1 MTETVADQRFSNA
14 LQSALTMDEVAS
26 AYLGTVD
33 CVIPAEGLGLYEL
46 DPVGRSVVDVR
57 ATVGGKLL
65 EDYEKYGRRDDPVL
79 RFVADHKRPID
90 SSRVTQAEEWESCGA
105 RQALA
110 TEGFAHSMEAP
121 LLVSGV
127 LFGTINFARPEHCPP
142 FSTRDLASARTV
154 SEQLGLATERALRY
168 EATGQRATVLE
179 QALDR
184 LAQAVVVTDL
194 DGQVLFQN
202 RVARRDWN
210 LQVGAGGIPL
220 HGAIADCIIEATNA
234 FRDGGKRV
242 FTRNVQDH
250 ASKQT
255 AIAKSYRL
263 SGRDRTAVT
272 LLFPCAEGPVARRL
286 PVWDVLTPREQEIA
300 QLVSEGFTTKQI
312 AARAFISENTVKQHL
327 KRVFAKTDV
336 STRAE
341 LVQLIWTSGH
351 AAEPEDDLP

>member
-1 MTETVADQRFSNA
+1 MTKAVANQRFSSA

-33 CVIPAEGLGLYEL
+33 RVIPADGLGLYEL
-46 DPVGRSVVDVR
+46 DPAGRSVVDVR
-57 ATVGGKLL
+57 ATVGEKLL
-65 EDYEKYGRRDDPVL
+65 EGYEEYGRQDDPIL
-79 RFVADHKRPID
+79 RFVAEHQRPID
-90 SSRVTQAEEWESCGA
+90 SSRVTHAEEWESCGA

-121 LLVSGV
+121 LLVSGM
-127 LFGTINFARPEHCPP
+127 LFGTINFARPEHCPT

-154 SEQLGLATERALRY
+154 SEQLGLAVERALRY
-168 EATGQRATVLE
+168 EATGQRATALE
-179 QALDR
+179 HALDR
-184 LAQAVVVTDL
+184 LAQGVVVTDL
-194 DGQVLFQN
+194 EGQVLFQN
-202 RVARRDWN
+202 RVARRDWD
-210 LQVGAGGIPL
+210 LQVGAGSTPL
-220 HGAIADCIIEATNA
+220 HGAIADCIMEAMSA

-250 ASKQT
+250 ASKRKT
-255 AIAKSYRL
+255 IVKSYRL
-263 SGRDRTAVT
+263 SGRDSTAVT
-272 LLFPCAEGPVARRL
+272 LAFPCAEDPMARQL

-336 STRAE
+336 STRAG

-351 AAEPEDDLP
+351 AAEPEDDLA